1 MTGITI
7 RQDGATLVVGFD
19 RPDKRNAIT
28 VAMYNELATAL
39 KTAEADPSIRIVLFH
54 GQSDVF
60 TAGNDLR
67 DFLENPPDGPDH
79 PAFRFIRALASAN
92 KVLVAAVDGPAIGV
106 GATMLL
112 HCDVVIAARTAQ
124 FAFPF
129 INLGLIPEAGS
140 SLLLP
145 RLVGYHRAA
154 ALLMLGDSF
163 DAETARDIG
172 LVARVVESGDLLPEA
187 LALAARLA
195 AKAPEAL
202 RQVKALLKSPKEE
215 VDARIVAEAEVFM
228 SRLRSP
234 ELREAVEAFFAKRP
248 PDFSHFV

>member
-1 MTGITI
+1 MTGITL
-7 RQDGATLVVGFD
+7 RHEGATLVVGFD

-28 VAMYNELATAL
+28 VEMYGELAAAL
-39 KTAEADPSIRIVLFH
+39 DRAEADPAVRVVLFH
-54 GQSDVF
+54 GTDGVF

-79 PAFRFIRALASAN
+79 PAFRFIRTLASAN
-92 KVLVAAVDGPAIGV
+92 KVLVAAVDGPAVGV

-112 HCDVVIAARTAQ
+112 HCDLVIAARTAQ

-129 INLGLIPEAGS
+129 INLGLVPEAGS

-145 RLVGYHRAA
+145 RLAGYHRAA

-163 DAETARDIG
+163 DAETAREIG
-172 LVARVVESGDLLPEA
+172 LVSRVVEADALQTEA

-202 RQVKALLKSPKEE
+202 RQVKSLIKSPRHE
-215 VDARIVAEAEVFM
+215 VDTRIVEEAELFM
-228 SRLRSP
+228 HRLRSP
-234 ELREAVEAFFAKRP
+234 ELREAIDAFFAKRQ
-248 PDFSHFV
+248 PDFSRFA